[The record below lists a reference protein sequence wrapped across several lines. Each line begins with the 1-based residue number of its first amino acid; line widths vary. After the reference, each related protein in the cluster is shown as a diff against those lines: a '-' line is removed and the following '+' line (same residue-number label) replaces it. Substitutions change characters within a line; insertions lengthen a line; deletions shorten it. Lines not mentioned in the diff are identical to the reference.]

1 MIYEERCIQLKGGVL
16 DEYLDWAVHR
26 LWPTLESKG
35 ADPVCLLNGLIG
47 ASSDELLWIIG
58 FKDYS
63 AWESCQWTIAG
74 KAKSQKPRNWIA
86 SEAVNLM
93 MPSPY
98 RPVGPVAIDERR
110 AVYGAR
116 RWWIHPED
124 WSEFNRLSHDGVW
137 PAMDYMGHH
146 VIGQFRHAATT
157 SPLEVLNLAGYND
170 VAHWHATRSPEQH
183 DVPDALRDLLTALGR
198 ERNQLVQKSLVCLMR
213 AHWPD

>member
-116 RWWIHPED
+116 R
-124 WSEFNRLSHDGVW
+124 
-137 PAMDYMGHH
+137 
-146 VIGQFRHAATT
+146 
-157 SPLEVLNLAGYND
+157 
-170 VAHWHATRSPEQH
+170 
-183 DVPDALRDLLTALGR
+183 
-198 ERNQLVQKSLVCLMR
+198 
-213 AHWPD
+213 